1 MIDTCVYVCVAVL
14 GRQDKQVDT
23 ATKKK
28 QKTIDGHEQSH
39 HQDRGGASEFGIMA
53 CWGDADRERG
63 VTHVE
68 ACCTDPSRVL
78 VSRKNGSTEV
88 LDIDTGSMAWCHE
101 NDGLC
106 CASAHWIPG
115 YGEEE
120 RVVRVM
126 EHGTVQVFSLDGT
139 AEDPLVEWT
148 CPPKAICSAYNASSR
163 KLAVGCEGAEL
174 KVYAVSDTCEG
185 GGAQCFAGKGGKPN
199 SVGLCDRP
207 CTSAVA
213 FDPSVEDGTRVL
225 VGTGSSK
232 VRFYDAKA
240 GKRPQRDIPFKGFKI
255 TCLAPEQDGQRCWV
269 GDGGGNLQVYDVRA
283 GKFSGAISGIGG
295 SVRSMDI
302 HHGAIVS
309 GGLDRFLRINSLRS
323 RASIEKVYMKSQ
335 MTSVCWSRTIVMAS
349 KQATRKKSQK
359 KRIQNS

>member
-1 MIDTCVYVCVAVL
+1 MFVAVL
-14 GRQDKQVDT
+14 GRQEKPGT
-23 ATKKK
+23 ATKK
-28 QKTIDGHEQSH
+28 QKVDGHGGQEQSH
-39 HQDRGGASEFGIMA
+39 GGGDASEFGIVA

-68 ACCTDPSRVL
+68 ACCTDSSRVL
-78 VSRKNGSTEV
+78 VSRRNGSTEV
-88 LDIDTGSMAWCHE
+88 LDIDTGSTAWCHD
-101 NDGLC
+101 NNNGLC

-115 YGEEE
+115 CGEEE
-120 RVVRVM
+120 RVVGVM

-139 AEDPLVEWT
+139 TEDPLFEWT

-163 KLAVGCEGAEL
+163 KLAIGCEGAEL
-174 KVYAVSDTCEG
+174 KVYSVSDTEG
-185 GGAQCFAGKGGKPN
+185 GPCFAAKGGKPN

-213 FDPSVEDGTRVL
+213 FDPSVEDGSKL
-225 VGTGSSK
+225 IVGTGSSK

-240 GKRPQRDIPFKGFKI
+240 GKRPQHDMPFKGFKI

-283 GKFSGAISGIGG
+283 GKFCGAISGIGG

-302 HHGAIVS
+302 HNGAIVS
-309 GGLDRFLRINSLRS
+309 GGLDRFLRINGLRS

-335 MTSVCWSRTIVMAS
+335 MTSVCWSRTTTDDSIPKQDTRPGS
-349 KQATRKKSQK
+349 KAQKKK
-359 KRIQNS
+359 KRIDS